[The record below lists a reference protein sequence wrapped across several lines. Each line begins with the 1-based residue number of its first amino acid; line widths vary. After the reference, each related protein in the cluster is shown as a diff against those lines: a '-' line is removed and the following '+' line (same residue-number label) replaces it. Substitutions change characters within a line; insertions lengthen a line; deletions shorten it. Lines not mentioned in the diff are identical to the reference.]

1 MMVIN
6 ASAVPARSN
15 RIHNISVAQ
24 THWSREAL
32 MRARLVVSPLHALL
46 QSMLP
51 LAMLTSLT
59 PCSIGALA
67 CRRQEMQFFIF
78 YFSILMFT

>member
-1 MMVIN
+1 
-6 ASAVPARSN
+6 
-15 RIHNISVAQ
+15 
-24 THWSREAL
+24 

-78 YFSILMFT
+78 YFSILTFT